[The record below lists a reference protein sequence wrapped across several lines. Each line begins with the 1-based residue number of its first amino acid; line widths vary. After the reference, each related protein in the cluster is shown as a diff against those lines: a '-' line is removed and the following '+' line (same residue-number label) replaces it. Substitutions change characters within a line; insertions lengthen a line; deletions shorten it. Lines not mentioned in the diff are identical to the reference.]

1 MPMFEQPEEGN
12 DSPII
17 SFQRSGSLSC
27 PIPYLITDSRSRKSF
42 SYSKI
47 PQKPLKLTVIKL
59 DDSSFDIEVAKTAT
73 VAQLKQAVE
82 SVFSHLPNRGPKK
95 ISWPFVWGH
104 FCLTYDGQ
112 KLLTDTDAIGIYGIK
127 DGDKLQFVRHLS
139 ISYNMVKERPK
150 KEDPDLDEPSV
161 SEDFKDRQ
169 LYSEQDISC
178 NERDLEDQEGVYGD
192 DDKDSGLFTNCR
204 YKLLHLFKG
213 WFSYRKLPSS
223 YVRVEENGVVS
234 RLSFSSLGSFGD
246 SGAYIDE
253 YDSEHETQKA
263 Q

>member
-161 SEDFKDRQ
+161 KRSYQTDLRGTFCSFFLFPIIRLGASRANDQKTSKTDSCIVNRTSVVMKGISRTKKVFMVMMTRIVDFSRIADT
-169 LYSEQDISC
+169 SC
-178 NERDLEDQEGVYGD
+178 SICL
-192 DDKDSGLFTNCR
+192 
-204 YKLLHLFKG
+204 KG
-213 WFSYRKLPSS
+213 GSHTA
-223 YVRVEENGVVS
+223 
-234 RLSFSSLGSFGD
+234 SFQV
-246 SGAYIDE
+246 
-253 YDSEHETQKA
+253 HM
-263 Q
+263 